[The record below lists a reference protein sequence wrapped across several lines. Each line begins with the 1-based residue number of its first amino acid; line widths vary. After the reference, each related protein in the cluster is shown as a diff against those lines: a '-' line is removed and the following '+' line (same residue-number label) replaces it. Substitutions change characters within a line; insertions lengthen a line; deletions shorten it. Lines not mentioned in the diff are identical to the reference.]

1 MVNVIF
7 VPLNLDL
14 VLNQGQEEQILNWSY
29 SCEKG
34 LNQALHISASKLLQC
49 NVTRLDHQLHREM
62 HPVLNAITA
71 KC

>member
-1 MVNVIF
+1 MVNGIF
-7 VPLNLDL
+7 VPLYLDL

-34 LNQALHISASKLLQC
+34 LNQALYISASILLC
-49 NVTRLDHQLHREM
+49 DATWLDHRLQRKMYPINVIIH
-62 HPVLNAITA
+62 